1 MEALLISSNPNT
13 NSQFNS
19 QVESLANAL
28 GLDLQLEEIQAEGS
42 VRAGESEQRG
52 VDLDIGGSSS
62 GEQQQQKVVEQQ
74 QEEELVQQQ
83 EVVEQEEE
91 EEVVEQADGLNSFA
105 RQLEEQLSS
114 CHREKPFGNHALH
127 PELVGDNE
135 ELVGDNK
142 MELVDENAMALDLQ
156 QTEELLER
164 KELLGG
170 NPCQECTAVL
180 PSGLLCSFR
189 FNIVKKH
196 CKV

>member
-74 QEEELVQQQ
+74 QEEEVVQQ
-83 EVVEQEEE
+83 EQ
-91 EEVVEQADGLNSFA
+91 VVEQADGLNSFA

>member
-1 MEALLISSNPNT
+1 M
-13 NSQFNS
+13 
-19 QVESLANAL
+19 ESLANAL
-28 GLDLQLEEIQAEGS
+28 GLDLQLEEIQAEGL

-52 VDLDIGGSSS
+52 VGLDIGGSSS
-62 GEQQQQKVVEQQ
+62 GEQQQQEEEEEELVEQQQVVEQQ
-74 QEEELVQQQ
+74 
-83 EVVEQEEE
+83 E

-164 KELLGG
+164 KELLVG

-180 PSGLLCSFR
+180 PSGFLCSFR
-189 FNIVKKH
+189 FNIELSKT
-196 CKV
+196 

>member
-1 MEALLISSNPNT
+1 MK
-13 NSQFNS
+13 
-19 QVESLANAL
+19 SLANAL
-28 GLDLQLEEIQAEGS
+28 GLDLQLEESQAEVS

-52 VDLDIGGSSS
+52 VGLDIGGSSS
-62 GEQQQQKVVEQQ
+62 GEQQQQEEEELVEQQQVVEQQ
-74 QEEELVQQQ
+74 
-83 EVVEQEEE
+83 E

>member
-1 MEALLISSNPNT
+1 MEALISSNPNS

-28 GLDLQLEEIQAEGS
+28 GLDLQLEEESQAEGLL
-42 VRAGESEQRG
+42 RAAESEQRG
-52 VDLDIGGSSS
+52 VGLDIEGSSS
-62 GEQQQQKVVEQQ
+62 GEQQQQEEE

-83 EVVEQEEE
+83 QE

-164 KELLGG
+164 KELLVG